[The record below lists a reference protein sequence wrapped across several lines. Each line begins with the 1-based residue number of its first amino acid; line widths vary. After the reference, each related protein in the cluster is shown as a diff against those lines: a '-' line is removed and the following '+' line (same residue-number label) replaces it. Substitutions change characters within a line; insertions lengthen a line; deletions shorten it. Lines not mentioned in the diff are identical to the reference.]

1 MKKNLGWILLF
12 AAFAAL
18 ILFFPQRALYASR
31 QGFDLWIKAVFPA
44 LFPFFVISTL
54 LKEYGA
60 VDLLSRGVGRA
71 MPALFG
77 CPPQSAYAL
86 FTGLLCGYPAGAR
99 AVSELAQKGYL
110 DEASV
115 QRCLIFCNTSGP
127 LFMVGTVGT
136 TLLGSPELGWII
148 ALGHYLSA
156 LICGFLTKF
165 LIRGE
170 KKERA
175 PIVSMQKAAPP
186 FGSALKK
193 AVLGAMEAQLLVGG
207 LIVLF
212 NALWALLQEIS
223 IAGTL
228 AQGIH
233 IVLPFIPENLTSALG
248 AGIMELTV
256 GSRSGGEARR
266 SHRHQDRPVQ
276 RPGVL
281 GWALHSSPVHG
292 HAGAR
297 RKSEWAPIGSLNCSM
312 PFSPLRWSLDSISS
326 SPAPRQPL
334 LPRPKP
340 VLRPAVYGSSPSDF
354 SSSPWA
360 SSSGN
365 QPDRRSAHRGRS

>member
-77 CPPQSAYAL
+77 CPPQSAYVL

-99 AVSELAQKGYL
+99 AVSELAQEGYL

-256 GSRSGGEARR
+256 GCNQVVSSAAPTVIKIALCSALVSWGGLCIQAQSMAMLGEVKIRVGTYWLFKLLHALLAFAL
-266 SHRHQDRPVQ
+266 
-276 RPGVL
+276 VL
-281 GWALHSSPVHG
+281 GFYQLFPG
-292 HAGAR
+292 T
-297 RKSEWAPIGSLNCSM
+297 APAFAPAAQASFAPGGLWLITLGFFIVSLGILIGL
-312 PFSPLRWSLDSISS
+312 
-326 SPAPRQPL
+326 
-334 LPRPKP
+334 
-340 VLRPAVYGSSPSDF
+340 
-354 SSSPWA
+354 
-360 SSSGN
+360 N